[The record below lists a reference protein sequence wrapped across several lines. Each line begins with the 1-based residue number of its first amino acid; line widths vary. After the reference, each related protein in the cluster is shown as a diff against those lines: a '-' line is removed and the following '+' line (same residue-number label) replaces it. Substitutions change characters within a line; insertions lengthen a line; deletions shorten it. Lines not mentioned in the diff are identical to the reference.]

1 MASIILSE
9 CSLNLPVYGTGNRSL
24 KQLVM
29 STATGGRI
37 AAGSRNVT
45 VVNALTDVSLTIKAG
60 DRVGLVGHNGA
71 GKTSLLR
78 MLAGV
83 FEPNR
88 GVLQIDGRVSS
99 LIDVT
104 LGMDQEAT
112 GYDNILIRGLILGL
126 TRKRIRE
133 LTPEIEDFSELGQYL
148 SMPVRTYSSG
158 MVLRLAFSIA
168 TCIHPDILLM
178 DEWLSVG
185 DAGFVKKAENRLKEL
200 VDRASIL
207 VIASHNQRI
216 ISELCNVRVTLEHG
230 RVVCVERQEKI
241 LSCVE
246 PSGSEEYGHVQ

>member
-1 MASIILSE
+1 MASIVLSD
-9 CSLNLPVYGTGNRSL
+9 CGLDLPVYGTGNRSL

-37 AAGSRNVT
+37 AAGSRNIT
-45 VVNALTDVSLTIKAG
+45 VVNALTDINLTFSAG
-60 DRVGLVGHNGA
+60 DRVGLIGHNGA

-83 FEPNR
+83 YEPSR
-88 GVLQIDGRVSS
+88 GALQIDGKVTS

-104 LGMDQEAT
+104 LGMDHEAT

-133 LTPEIEDFSELGQYL
+133 LTPEIEQFSELGQYL

-158 MVLRLAFSIA
+158 MVLRLAFSIV
-168 TCIHPDILLM
+168 TCVHPDILLM

-185 DAGFVKKAENRLKEL
+185 DAGFVKKAEERLKAL
-200 VDRASIL
+200 VDKASIL
-207 VIASHNQRI
+207 VMASHNPRI
-216 ISELCNVRVTLEHG
+216 ISELCNIRVTLERG
-230 RVVCVERQEKI
+230 RLVSVERD
-241 LSCVE
+241 
-246 PSGSEEYGHVQ
+246 

>member
-1 MASIILSE
+1 MASIILQN
-9 CSLNLPVYGTGNRSL
+9 CSLALPVYGTGNRSL

-37 AAGSRNVT
+37 AAGSRNIT
-45 VVNALTDVSLTIKAG
+45 VVNALTDVSLTIGAG

-83 FEPNR
+83 YEPSG
-88 GVLQIDGRVSS
+88 GVLQVEGTVTS

-104 LGMDQEAT
+104 LGMDHEAT

-126 TRKRIRE
+126 TRKQIRE
-133 LTPEIEDFSELGQYL
+133 LTPDIESFSELGQYL

-158 MVLRLAFSIA
+158 MVLRLAFSIV

-185 DAGFVKKAENRLKEL
+185 DAGFVKKAEDRLKGV
-200 VDRASIL
+200 VDKASIL
-207 VIASHNQRI
+207 VMASHNPRV
-216 ISELCNVRVTLEHG
+216 ISELCNVVVTLEHG
-230 RVVCVERQEKI
+230 RLVSVERK
-241 LSCVE
+241 
-246 PSGSEEYGHVQ
+246 